1 MRMAGIRIPANPL
14 LATASAT
21 AVIAAACAGWFGWS
35 WYSAANSSPL
45 SNSAARDA
53 ALQDGEQA
61 IQNLNTFDYH
71 HASQDLN
78 IWLASATGNLRAG
91 MAQGRATFLQEVK
104 QIKAD
109 TAARILDGALTAL
122 DTHAGTA
129 TIMAAIQLTVYQP
142 PNQPTVELCSV
153 EATLARTS
161 SGWEPSAM
169 TRPSCGITASG
180 TSPAPSASP
189 TPAATGAPTGGATP
203 AASPARST
211 SPTSS
216 ASPSPSATPS
226 ARPSSSRSG

>member
-1 MRMAGIRIPANPL
+1 MRLAGIRRMASIRRPANPL

-35 WYSAANSSPL
+35 WYSAANSS
-45 SNSAARDA
+45 SVSYSAARDA

-61 IQNLNTFDYH
+61 IQNLNTFDYQ

-91 MAQGRATFLQEVK
+91 MTQGRATFLQEVK
-104 QIKAD
+104 QVKAD
-109 TAARILDGALTAL
+109 TTARILDGALTAL

-129 TIMAAIQLTVYQP
+129 TIMAAIQLTVYQRSD
-142 PNQPTVELCSV
+142 QPTVELCSV

-180 TSPAPSASP
+180 TSPAPGASPSSSASP
-189 TPAATGAPTGGATP
+189 A
-203 AASPARST
+203 
-211 SPTSS
+211 SS
-216 ASPSPSATPS
+216 ASPSAGASRAPSAH
-226 ARPSSSRSG
+226 PSSSRSG